1 MGELHKDD
9 IIPLTLKV
17 SDLKSIGH
25 TIYPVDQEVNF
36 VCSLQTANLEGVILR
51 NIIAHLGYEMD
62 EGSDSYSKEGV
73 DLPDSVTFATSMP
86 WDEYRRIT
94 D

>member
-25 TIYPVDQEVNF
+25 TTYPVDQEVNF
-36 VCSLQTANLEGVILR
+36 VCSLHTVNIEKIILR

-62 EGSDSYSKEGV
+62 EGSDSYSKEDVGF
-73 DLPDSVTFATSMP
+73 PDAVTFATSMP
-86 WDEYRRIT
+86 WDEYVRLSS
-94 D
+94 